1 MAWRQLHLELKSS
14 EIDAI
19 SDALH
24 ELGAVAVT
32 MMDAEDNPIFEPPL
46 GTTPLWDQTQL
57 TGLFDASRN
66 LDTVLAEL
74 AKRFGAQVILQ
85 SRQDDLAEQDW
96 ERTWMDDFKPMLFGN
111 HLWIVPSWH
120 DAPHPEA
127 ANIKLDPGL
136 AFGTGTHPTTA
147 LCLEWLDTHPPK
159 GKLVIDYGCGS
170 GILAI
175 AALKLGAEQVIGVDT
190 DPQALMASGQNATKN
205 EVEERLELFL
215 PEAMPAVQCDV
226 LIANILANPLTE
238 MAEKMARLVKTG
250 GHIVLSGILK
260 EQETALQQKYSQWF
274 EMAPIVHKEDWVR
287 LEGVKK

>member
-1 MAWRQLHLELKSS
+1 MAWQQLHLQLKST

-32 MMDAEDNPIFEPPL
+32 MMDAEDNPIFEPPV
-46 GTTPLWDQTQL
+46 GTTPLWEQTQI
-57 TGLFDASRN
+57 TGLFDASRD
-66 LDTVLAEL
+66 LDTVLSEL
-74 AKRFGAQVILQ
+74 TVRFGEASIVQ
-85 SRQDDLAEQDW
+85 SSRETLEEQDW

-120 DAPHPEA
+120 DAPNPDG
-127 ANIKLDPGL
+127 ANIQLDPGL

-159 GKLVIDYGCGS
+159 DKQVIDYGCGS

-175 AALKLGAEQVIGVDT
+175 AALKLGAEQVVGVDT
-190 DPQALMASGQNATKN
+190 DPQALRASAENATKN
-205 EVEERLELFL
+205 RVEEKLELFL
-215 PEAMPAVQCDV
+215 PEAMPAAQCD
-226 LIANILANPLTE
+226 LLLANILANPLTE
-238 MAEKMARLVKTG
+238 LVEKMAQLVKPG
-250 GHIVLSGILK
+250 GNIVLSGILT
-260 EQETALQQKYSQWF
+260 EQAEDLQQVYAQWF
-274 EMAPIVHKEDWVR
+274 DMAPIVHKEDWVR

>member
-1 MAWRQLHLELKSS
+1 MAWQQLHLQLKST

-32 MMDAEDNPIFEPPL
+32 MMDAEDKPIFEPPL
-46 GTTPLWDQTQL
+46 GTTPLWDLTQL
-57 TGLFDASRN
+57 TGLFDISRD

-74 AKRFGAQVILQ
+74 AARFGNAIIVQA
-85 SRQDDLAEQDW
+85 RQEQLPEQDW
-96 ERTWMDDFKPMLFGN
+96 ERTWMNDFKPMLFGN

-120 DAPHPEA
+120 DAPNPDG
-127 ANIKLDPGL
+127 ANIQLDPGL

-159 GKLVIDYGCGS
+159 DKQVIDYGCGS

-175 AALKLGAEQVIGVDT
+175 AALKLGAEQVIGIDT
-190 DPQALMASGQNATKN
+190 DPQALLASGDNAIKN
-205 EVEERLELFL
+205 RVDDRLELFL
-215 PEAMPAVQCDV
+215 PEAMPALQCD
-226 LIANILANPLTE
+226 LLLANILANPLTE
-238 MAEKMARLVKTG
+238 LAEKIAHLVKSG
-250 GHIVLSGILK
+250 GQIVLSGILK
-260 EQETALQQKYSQWF
+260 EQAEELQQIYTQWF
-274 EMAPIVHKEDWVR
+274 DMAPIVHKEDWVR

>member
-1 MAWRQLHLELKSS
+1 MAWRQLHLQLKST

-46 GTTPLWDQTQL
+46 GTTPLWEQTQL
-57 TGLFDASRN
+57 TGLFDSSRDLETVLSELASR
-66 LDTVLAEL
+66 
-74 AKRFGAQVILQ
+74 FGDEVIVQ
-85 SRQDDLAEQDW
+85 SGQEDLEEQDW
-96 ERTWMDDFKPMLFGN
+96 ERTWMNDFKPMLFGN

-120 DAPHPEA
+120 DAPNPDG
-127 ANIKLDPGL
+127 ANIQLDPGL

-159 GKLVIDYGCGS
+159 AKLVIDYGCGS

-175 AALKLGAEQVIGVDT
+175 AALKLGADQVIGVDT
-190 DPQALMASGQNATKN
+190 DPQALRASGENATKN
-205 EVEERLELFL
+205 RVEEKLELFL
-215 PEAMPAVQCDV
+215 PEAMPAAQCD
-226 LIANILANPLTE
+226 LLLANILANPLTE
-238 MAEKMARLVKTG
+238 LAEKMANLVRSG
-250 GHIVLSGILK
+250 GNIVLSGILT
-260 EQETALQQKYSQWF
+260 EQAEELQQVYAQWF
-274 EMAPIVHKEDWVR
+274 DMAPITHKEDWVR